1 MQTKI
6 AYAIIGIAAAL
17 GLVTASSLVSSAFAK
32 IAPATDPSCTNGGG
46 SLPPGQQT
54 DCQNDGGLAQQP
66 GSPATNPAGS
76 APPGQ
81 NK

>member
-6 AYAIIGIAAAL
+6 AYAIIGIAATLAL
-17 GLVTASSLVSSAFAK
+17 LTASSLVSSAFAK
-32 IAPATDPSCTNGGG
+32 ITPATDPSCTNDGG

-54 DCQNDGGLAQQP
+54 SCKNDTLTQDP
-66 GSPATNPAGS
+66 GSPATNPQGK

-81 NK
+81 N